1 VICVHMSA
9 VSAQHFNKIR
19 AKKGSAFAVGSSD
32 KMPLRFIILV
42 VVHMNTGR
50 HGIRN
55 VDLAAV
61 QSVVCPCDL
70 HGFPPRRVNQ
80 SHVRLQSTAN
90 IPCYAFSLCCA
101 FSAAS
106 LKWVVGIVSLNSG
119 KCQAV
124 DTASAFRLISHFT
137 HLRRAL
143 AQMPLPI

>member
-1 VICVHMSA
+1 M
-9 VSAQHFNKIR
+9 
-19 AKKGSAFAVGSSD
+19 
-32 KMPLRFIILV
+32 
-42 VVHMNTGR
+42 
-50 HGIRN
+50 
-55 VDLAAV
+55 
-61 QSVVCPCDL
+61 
-70 HGFPPRRVNQ
+70 Q

-90 IPCYAFSLCCA
+90 ILCYV

-106 LKWVVGIVSLNSG
+106 VRWVVRMVSLNSG

>member
-1 VICVHMSA
+1 M
-9 VSAQHFNKIR
+9 
-19 AKKGSAFAVGSSD
+19 
-32 KMPLRFIILV
+32 
-42 VVHMNTGR
+42 
-50 HGIRN
+50 
-55 VDLAAV
+55 
-61 QSVVCPCDL
+61 
-70 HGFPPRRVNQ
+70 Q

-90 IPCYAFSLCCA
+90 ILCYA

-106 LKWVVGIVSLNSG
+106 VKWVAGMVSLNSG